1 MELFN
6 KYFEAKTEL
15 LRFFNCDTLF
25 NNTHSIYINDLC
37 YWKIFKDIVYVSY
50 NLDNVRDNIFDD
62 CNKHIA
68 FDKTWIYPS
77 KDYTLLHLKTGNS
90 GVFEIYLN
98 KARVY
103 DEKEN

>member
-25 NNTHSIYINDLC
+25 NNAHSIYRNDLC
-37 YWKIFKDIVYVSY
+37 YWKILEDIVYISY
-50 NLDNVRDNIFDD
+50 NLDNVRNIRLDYCDKYF
-62 CNKHIA
+62 A
-68 FDKTWIYPS
+68 FDKIWIYPS
-77 KDYTLLHLKTGNS
+77 KEYTLLHLKTGNS

-98 KARVY
+98 KTRMY
-103 DEKEN
+103 D